1 MADIDIDPFG
11 EHESRPEEPTDENI
25 PLTPVTPGRST
36 WEPDRGEQETSFGG
50 ESHRTKLMKDYVRD
64 LYKKL
69 SENIDETPELFH
81 YDYFKLERGELYYIG
96 SRKLLAT
103 EGKLKSVRM
112 LADILGKN
120 RLCRLGFNIPV
131 GKLTARQAVMLNKAA
146 EELPSESDI
155 TKADDIELQE
165 IAEKASSIIS
175 QIKDVQTD
183 TEDLFEHLL
192 RELLGL
198 DKQLRSIR
206 GSLKVEVAKK
216 VELEEHIAK
225 EHRKLEEFREYPG
238 VYDDAMKDD
247 ITKRI
252 DALNDELATRQES
265 VDLLKGRLKNQITS
279 FKETIAKV
287 LDKDTSLGEK
297 IRTLFREQGITIASI
312 LTAIGMVIRVLAEAL
327 LQGGGVT
334 TASGGG
340 GEPPPKDE
348 NSLKEWVR
356 NKLKALASLLGK
368 LGMKAAEALP
378 GIIGGT
384 ISWILNR
391 AKDVVGWVSQ
401 NLWALVVGIGGLIY
415 TYMVTRK

>member
-11 EHESRPEEPTDENI
+11 EHESRPEEPTDEHI
-25 PLTPVTPGRST
+25 PLDPVTPGRST
-36 WEPDRGEQETSFGG
+36 WEPDRGEQETLFGG
-50 ESHRTKLMKDYVRD
+50 ESQRTKLMKNHVRD
-64 LYKKL
+64 LYKRS

-81 YDYFKLERGELYYIG
+81 YDYFKLEGGDLYYIG
-96 SRKLLAT
+96 SRKPLTT
-103 EGKLKSVRM
+103 EGKLKSVGM

-120 RLCRLGFNIPV
+120 RLRRLGFNILV
-131 GKLTARQAVMLNKAA
+131 GKLTAWQAVMVNKAA

-165 IAEKASSIIS
+165 IAEKASGIIS
-175 QIKDVQTD
+175 QIKDIQTD
-183 TEDLFEHLL
+183 TEDLFEHPL

-206 GSLKVEVAKK
+206 GSLKVEVAEK
-216 VELEEHIAK
+216 VQLEEHIAK

-238 VYDDAMKDD
+238 VYDDAMKED

-252 DALNDELATRQES
+252 DALNDKLATRQES
-265 VDLLKGRLKNQITS
+265 IDLLKGRLKNQIMS
-279 FKETIAKV
+279 FKEMIAKV
-287 LDKDTSLGEK
+287 LDKDSSLGEK

-312 LTAIGMVIRVLAEAL
+312 LTAIGMTIRVLVEAL
-327 LQGGGVT
+327 LPGGGDA

-340 GEPPPKDE
+340 GKPPPKNE
-348 NSLKEWVR
+348 KGLKGWIR
-356 NKLKALASLLGK
+356 NKLKALASLLGR

-378 GIIGGT
+378 GIIGGI
-384 ISWILNR
+384 ISWILNT

-415 TYMVTRK
+415 MYMVTRK